1 MKGKYRR
8 SRSGFVK
15 KSVNQQFKNEATKAH
30 AILNE
35 IRKHHTFDRNEE
47 LLFYTFEDGD
57 YVVRGFLSQEGNIC
71 FVETLLKDFPI
82 LPLPSNVGIRANGS
96 IEGLCELYTKAHLCQ
111 LPTHYSLSAED
122 QRVLFVYE
130 HLERFISE
138 YRAHTRRN
146 LMTHFWN
153 IIKPY

>member
-8 SRSGFVK
+8 SNSVLVK
-15 KSVNQQFKNEATKAH
+15 KSGIHQFKNEATKAH
-30 AILNE
+30 SILNE
-35 IRKHHTFDRNEE
+35 IRKNHTFENNEE

-57 YVVRGFLSQEGNIC
+57 YVVHGFLSQEGNIC

-82 LPLPSNVGIRANGS
+82 LPLHSNVGIRADGS

-111 LPTHYSLSAED
+111 LPTHYSLSSED

-130 HLERFISE
+130 HLERFIAE
-138 YRAHTRRN
+138 YKVHTRRN
-146 LMTHFWN
+146 LMTRFWD
-153 IIKPY
+153 IIKFG